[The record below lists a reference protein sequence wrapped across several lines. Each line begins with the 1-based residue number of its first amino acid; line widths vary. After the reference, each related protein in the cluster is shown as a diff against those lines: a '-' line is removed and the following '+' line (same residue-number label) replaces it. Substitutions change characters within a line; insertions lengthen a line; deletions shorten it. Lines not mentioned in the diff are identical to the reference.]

1 MVKDYNKTAM
11 ITGASFGIGEAL
23 ARVFADHQYNL
34 VIVARSAGK
43 LGELAAALEDEFGV
57 RVDAYQQDLS
67 QQGSAEDLFNAIQD
81 DNLVIDV
88 LVNNAGVLENGVFS
102 EISAKDH
109 QGMIQ
114 LNIAGL
120 TDLISWFL
128 PPMQARGW
136 GRILNVASIAAFQPL
151 AGMATY
157 AATKAYVLSL
167 SEALAEELRD
177 SGVTVTAVC
186 PGMTET
192 RLLTD
197 ARQQL
202 NSPGGLPQMLI
213 GDIDDVARDAYHGCI
228 KGSSIV
234 VPGTLNLAATLAS
247 RATPKWLI
255 RRLSGLI
262 GRSMF

>member
-1 MVKDYNKTAM
+1 
-11 ITGASFGIGEAL
+11 
-23 ARVFADHQYNL
+23 
-34 VIVARSAGK
+34 
-43 LGELAAALEDEFGV
+43 
-57 RVDAYQQDLS
+57 
-67 QQGSAEDLFNAIQD
+67 
-81 DNLVIDV
+81 
-88 LVNNAGVLENGVFS
+88 
-102 EISAKDH
+102 
-109 QGMIQ
+109 MIQ

-136 GRILNVASIAAFQPL
+136 GRILNIASIAAFQPL

-167 SEALAEELRD
+167 SEALAEELRG

-197 ARQQL
+197 AKKQL
-202 NSPGGLPQMLI
+202 NPSSGLPEMLI
-213 GDIDDVARDAYHGCI
+213 GDIEDVAREAYLGCI
-228 KGSSIV
+228 KGSPIV